1 MDLEPRLRAFGAV
14 ARRRSFSG
22 AAADLAISQ
31 PAISKHVADLERKLD
46 LQLVQRG
53 QQGSTLTPA
62 GEFLANHI
70 LRAEAILAQAIRG
83 VAEFRHPGAG
93 TLSIVASGIPGTYL
107 LPEVIGV
114 FHLAHPNV
122 RIALELQTSA
132 SAVEWLRVHRAEL
145 GVVGGFAA
153 APEIEAEALVEDT
166 IILVGPRQLEGRRMS
181 RRELESLTWISREKG
196 SASRAAVEAA
206 WRDLGFVPTRRLEL
220 PSWEAVKLAV
230 IQGAGIAACSRF
242 AVESELHR
250 GAVVLIRFRPW
261 NVRRTISIIRVRDA
275 SLTPSATEFLTMLRA
290 RWGQQSAHR
299 AQVTGA

>member
-83 VAEFRHPGAG
+83 VAEFRYPGAG
-93 TLSIVASGIPGTYL
+93 ALSIVASGIPGTYL

-132 SAVEWLRVHRAEL
+132 SAVELLRAHRAEL

-153 APEIEAEALVEDT
+153 APEIEAEPLAEDT
-166 IILVGPRQLEGRRMS
+166 IILVGPRQLARRRMS
-181 RRELESLTWISREKG
+181 RRELESLTWISREEG
-196 SASRAAVEAA
+196 SASRAVVEAA

-230 IQGAGIAACSRF
+230 IRGAGIAACSRF
-242 AVESELHR
+242 AVESELRH
-250 GAVVLIRFRPW
+250 GDVTLIRFRPW

-275 SLTPSATEFLTMLRA
+275 SLTPSAMQFVTMLRA
-290 RWGQQSAHR
+290 RWGKSR
-299 AQVTGA
+299 RTGRGSD

>member
-1 MDLEPRLRAFGAV
+1 MELEARLRAFGAV
-14 ARRRSFSG
+14 ARQRSFSA

-31 PAISKHVADLERKLD
+31 PAISKHVADLERKLE
-46 LQLVQRG
+46 LQLVQRR
-53 QQGSTLTPA
+53 QHGSALTPA

-93 TLSIVASGIPGTYL
+93 ALSIVASGIPGTYL
-107 LPEVIGV
+107 LPEVISA
-114 FHLAHPNV
+114 FHLAHRNV
-122 RIALELQTSA
+122 RIAVELHTSA
-132 SAVEWLRVHRAEL
+132 SAVESLRAHRAEL
-145 GVVGGFAA
+145 GLVGGFAA
-153 APEIEAEALVEDT
+153 APEIEAEALVEDR
-166 IILVGPRQLEGRRMS
+166 IILVGPRQLARRRMS
-181 RRELESLTWISREKG
+181 RRELESLTWISREEG
-196 SASRAAVEAA
+196 SASRAVMEAA

-242 AVESELHR
+242 AVESELRR
-250 GAVVLIRFRPW
+250 GAVALIRFRPW

-275 SLTPSATEFLTMLRA
+275 SLTPSATKFLTMLRA

-299 AQVTGA
+299 APVTGS